1 MMTYMEMLTAKKMT
15 LIMSLP
21 SNDMVL
27 AKAALDAGAD
37 VLKIHINLNH
47 HASSN
52 HFGTLEEEKDKI
64 AEILEI
70 KGDVPIGIVA
80 GQDVNAVE
88 KVIPDLEELGF
99 EFVSLYAHHAP
110 LCLSDSHLKKMIA
123 FDFSY
128 DLKDLAYIDADVFEA
143 SIMDPT
149 TYGQRLSLRDLLL
162 YRKARENTELPIV
175 VPTQRYI
182 LPEEVHVLQQVGI
195 NGLMLGA
202 VVTGKTA
209 DSVYK
214 TVAAFRKEIERI

>member
-1 MMTYMEMLTAKKMT
+1 MTYMEMLTAKKMT

-88 KVIPDLEELGF
+88 KVANFFLKATD
-99 EFVSLYAHHAP
+99 VSLLSVLWKNVLLP
-110 LCLSDSHLKKMIA
+110 LANMVPAERK
-123 FDFSY
+123 
-128 DLKDLAYIDADVFEA
+128 LAT
-143 SIMDPT
+143 M
-149 TYGQRLSLRDLLL
+149 
-162 YRKARENTELPIV
+162 
-175 VPTQRYI
+175 
-182 LPEEVHVLQQVGI
+182 VH
-195 NGLMLGA
+195 N
-202 VVTGKTA
+202 
-209 DSVYK
+209 
-214 TVAAFRKEIERI
+214 